1 MMFFRLGPLAL
12 PLLALSAACTPVAA
26 GPEAPGSQPGALA
39 PLTKAAFSEELTER
53 TFRYFWDTTD
63 TEKCLAPDRWPSNP
77 FSSIAATGFALTAY
91 GIGAE
96 RGYGTR
102 PAAALRTRDCMT
114 FYWRSAERRVGNE
127 CVSPCRSRWSA

>member
-1 MMFFRLGPLAL
+1 MRISDWSSDVCSSDL
-12 PLLALSAACTPVAA
+12 
-26 GPEAPGSQPGALA
+26 
-39 PLTKAAFSEELTER
+39 LTER

-96 RGYGTR
+96 RGYVTR
-102 PAAALRTRDCMT
+102 AEAALRTRDCLN
-114 FYWRSAERRVGNE
+114 FYWTATPGPRSEERRAGKE
-127 CVSPCRSRWSA
+127 RVSTARSTWQLYS

>member
-96 RGYGTR
+96 R
-102 PAAALRTRDCMT
+102 
-114 FYWRSAERRVGNE
+114 SEERRVGKE
-127 CVSPCRSRWSA
+127 CVSTVRSRWSP